1 MELAIFLN
9 RIEDLCKQ
17 KGLKR
22 QNVYI
27 KCGVGKDFGVSLRNG
42 SAPSIEKVY
51 ALADYLDCSVDYLLG
66 RTDNPQS
73 HKSSSS
79 VSVGAVSGN
88 SGAIGVGNTVT
99 NAAPQFDEQ
108 TADLFETYKRL
119 NQLNRSKL
127 RVYADDLE
135 KGCKK

>member
-73 HKSSSS
+73 HKAQATNTVNGSYNAVGSANS
-79 VSVGAVSGN
+79 V
-88 SGAIGVGNTVT
+88 TVT
-99 NAAPQFDEQ
+99 NTTAPLDEYQ
-108 TADLFETYKRL
+108 TRLLELFNELSVDERIKLFE
-119 NQLNRSKL
+119 KL
-127 RVYADDLE
+127 
-135 KGCKK
+135 KK

>member
-51 ALADYLDCSVDYLLG
+51 ALAEYLDCSVDYLLG

-73 HKSSSS
+73 HK
-79 VSVGAVSGN
+79 AQ
-88 SGAIGVGNTVT
+88 ATNTVNGSY
-99 NAAPQFDEQ
+99 NAVGSANSVTVNTPPLDEHQ
-108 TADLFETYKRL
+108 
-119 NQLNRSKL
+119 KL
-127 RVYADDLE
+127 LINLYGKLSPEEQVLLISGLID
-135 KGCKK
+135 KT

>member
-27 KCGVGKDFGVSLRNG
+27 KCGIGKDFGVSLRNG

-66 RTDNPQS
+66 RTDNKQS

-79 VSVGAVSGN
+79 VSVGDVLGN
-88 SGAIGVGNTVT
+88 SGAIGVGNTVM
-99 NAAPQFDEQ
+99 NATAPLDEYQ
-108 TADLFETYKRL
+108 TRLLELFNALSVDERIRLFE
-119 NQLNRSKL
+119 KL
-127 RVYADDLE
+127 
-135 KGCKK
+135 KK